1 MKIKK
6 KISKT
11 LLFQQQYLDSW
22 DNYNRSIISTSYP
35 FWNYIILTASNDYQ
49 AKAYEREID
58 QRKEFLPKRTKFIV
72 ISDEN
77 NERAGSGGSTLTVIK
92 YMKNLEK
99 KLTDLRILVIHSG
112 GYSKRIPQY
121 SILGKLFTPIPRVLP
136 DGRSSTLFDEIIISM
151 SSITTKIKEGMVI
164 ISSNLLLLFNPLK
177 IEYFT
182 DDVTCVTF
190 NEKAEI
196 GQNHGVF
203 YSGTDNYVKK
213 CYHKR
218 SIKELKEEG
227 VIDEKG
233 NVEVD
238 TGMLV
243 FSVKFID
250 SLFSL
255 IDTEEKY
262 KKIVNTKIRLNLY
275 VDFLFPLALDST
287 LDKFY
292 EEVTEAEKCD
302 ELMNIRKKIW
312 EILREGKYK
321 LKHKKVTHAKFFN
334 FGTTREIFDLIT
346 QDIDEFRDLGWDN
359 IINSSSNGKNSYD
372 SVISP
377 GSQVE
382 NNVYIETSY
391 IHPEAKIGN
400 NVVLSSIEIK
410 EESIPNDIVLKGL
423 KQKNGKFICLIYGL
437 DDNPKEDKLF
447 NEKISTLNFGL
458 NDILWNVELFPE
470 CDTMEESIKAA
481 LNIYKISK
489 GDKDANL
496 ELWKKSNKKSL
507 KTSTD
512 DADIFEMI
520 KWNQKI
526 KELVKMGKIESLI
539 YYKKDI
545 DNVKNIFK
553 GENKLN
559 NEQEKW
565 LEQTLKK
572 SDFSKRI
579 RLYHYLGTALNNE
592 DLLMKW
598 HKEVKDCI
606 LDQIGDLIKY
616 KDNCKI
622 IKDKH
627 SVELP
632 LRVNWGGGWSDT
644 PPYCLENG
652 GKVLNAAILLNKLK
666 PVIVILEKIPEKKI
680 IIISEDLNAKT
691 EFTTIEKLQE
701 TGNPYDPFAI
711 PKACLI
717 ACGILPQKGGNLSE
731 ILTRLGSG
739 FIINSRVRNVPKG
752 SGLGTSSI
760 LAAAMAKAVLEF
772 VGYNPSEQD
781 IFGIVLLM
789 EQLMSTGGG
798 WQDQAGG
805 LCPGIKLVTS
815 KPSFNQKLEVKHLN
829 ISKKTKEELDKRFC
843 IIYSGET
850 RLASN
855 ILTIVEGRYLGYVEE
870 SIKAHLRIQDL
881 ALDMC
886 SALEK
891 GNINYFANLLN
902 VHWEYSKMI
911 CTGATNKLIEKIF
924 YFVEDLICGRMIC
937 GAGGGGFLQVVLRE
951 NVTKEMLH
959 SRLVETFPETEIDV
973 WDCSIIYED

>member
-1 MKIKK
+1 MKIN

-22 DNYNRSIISTSYP
+22 DNYKRSIVSNSYP

-49 AKAYEREID
+49 AKAYRREIE

-92 YMKNLEK
+92 YMKNIEK
-99 KLTDLRILVIHSG
+99 KLNDLRILVIHSG

-177 IEYFT
+177 IDYFT
-182 DDVTCVTF
+182 EDVTCVSF
-190 NEKAEI
+190 SEKAEI
-196 GQNHGVF
+196 GQSHGVF
-203 YSGTDNYVKK
+203 HSGNDNYVKK

-218 SIKELKEEG
+218 NIKELKEAG
-227 VIDEKG
+227 IIDEKG

-243 FSVKFID
+243 FSVKFIE

-262 KKIVNTKIRLNLY
+262 KKIVNTNIRLNLY

-292 EEVTEAEKCD
+292 EEVTEAEKCED
-302 ELMNIRKKIW
+302 LLNVRKKIW
-312 EILREGKYK
+312 ETLRGSGFK

-334 FGTTREIFDLIT
+334 FGTTREIFDLMT
-346 QDIDEFRDLGWDN
+346 KDIDEFRDLGWDN
-359 IINSSSNGKNSYD
+359 IINSSSCGKNAYD

-377 GSQVE
+377 GSVLDD
-382 NNVYIETSY
+382 NVYIETSY
-391 IHPEAKIGN
+391 VHSEAKIGK

-410 EESIPNDIVLKGL
+410 DETIPDNIVLNGL
-423 KQKNGKFICLIYGL
+423 KQKNGKYICQIYGL
-437 DDNPKEDKLF
+437 DDNPKEDLLF
-447 NEKISTLNFGL
+447 NKKISTLNFGL
-458 NDILWNVELFPE
+458 NDILWNIELYPE
-470 CDTMEESIKAA
+470 CDTMEESIKSA
-481 LNIYKISK
+481 LNIYNI
-489 GDKDANL
+489 AHNL
-496 ELWKKSNKKSL
+496 KEGNLDLWKQSNKKSL

-520 KWNQKI
+520 KWNKKI
-526 KELVKMGKIESLI
+526 KDLVKLGKIESLI
-539 YYKKDI
+539 YYKQDI

-553 GENKLN
+553 DQNTLN
-559 NEQEKW
+559 NEQELW
-565 LEQTLKK
+565 LENVLKK

-579 RLYHYLGTALNNE
+579 RLYHYIGTALNDE

-606 LDQIGDLIKY
+606 LNQIGDLINY
-616 KDNCKI
+616 KENCKI
-622 IKDKH
+622 VKDKH
-627 SVELP
+627 VVELP

-666 PVIVILEKIPEKKI
+666 PVIIIIEKIPEKKI
-680 IIISEDLNAKT
+680 VLISEDLNAKA
-691 EFTTIEKLQE
+691 EFNTIKKLQE

-717 ACGILPQKGGNLSE
+717 ACGVLPQKGGNLEE

-739 FIINSRVRNVPKG
+739 FSINSKVRNVPKG

-760 LAAAMAKAVLEF
+760 LAGAMAKATLEF
-772 VGYNPSEQD
+772 VGYNPTEQELH
-781 IFGIVLLM
+781 GIVLVM

-805 LCPGIKLVTS
+805 LCNGVKLITS
-815 KPSFNQKLEVKHLN
+815 KPSFNQILNVKHLN
-829 ISKKTKEELDKRFC
+829 LSKKTKEELDKRFC

-870 SIKAHLRIQDL
+870 SIKAHMRIQDL
-881 ALDMC
+881 AEDMC

-959 SRLVETFPETEIDV
+959 LRLKETFPETEIDV
-973 WDCSIIYED
+973 WDCTIIY

>member
-1 MKIKK
+1 M
-6 KISKT
+6 
-11 LLFQQQYLDSW
+11 
-22 DNYNRSIISTSYP
+22 
-35 FWNYIILTASNDYQ
+35 
-49 AKAYEREID
+49 
-58 QRKEFLPKRTKFIV
+58 
-72 ISDEN
+72 
-77 NERAGSGGSTLTVIK
+77 
-92 YMKNLEK
+92 
-99 KLTDLRILVIHSG
+99 
-112 GYSKRIPQY
+112 
-121 SILGKLFTPIPRVLP
+121 
-136 DGRSSTLFDEIIISM
+136 
-151 SSITTKIKEGMVI
+151 
-164 ISSNLLLLFNPLK
+164 
-177 IEYFT
+177 
-182 DDVTCVTF
+182 
-190 NEKAEI
+190 
-196 GQNHGVF
+196 
-203 YSGTDNYVKK
+203 
-213 CYHKR
+213 
-218 SIKELKEEG
+218 
-227 VIDEKG
+227 
-233 NVEVD
+233 
-238 TGMLV
+238 
-243 FSVKFID
+243 
-250 SLFSL
+250 
-255 IDTEEKY
+255 IDT
-262 KKIVNTKIRLNLY
+262 
-275 VDFLFPLALDST
+275 
-287 LDKFY
+287 
-292 EEVTEAEKCD
+292 
-302 ELMNIRKKIW
+302 RKKIW
-312 EILREGKYK
+312 ETLRNGGYK

-346 QDIDEFRDLGWDN
+346 KDIDEFRDLGWDN
-359 IINSSSNGKNSYD
+359 IINSSSCGKNSYD

-377 GSQVE
+377 GSKVE

-391 IHPEAKIGN
+391 VHSEAKVGN

-410 EESIPNDIVLKGL
+410 EETIPNDVVLKGL
-423 KQKNGKFICLIYGL
+423 KQKNGKFICQIYGL

-447 NEKISTLNFGL
+447 DIKINSLNLGL
-458 NDILWNVELFPE
+458 NEILWNVELYPE

-481 LNIYKISK
+481 LNLYKISK
-489 GDKDANL
+489 GEKDANL
-496 ELWKKSNKKSL
+496 EEWKKSKKKSL
-507 KTSTD
+507 KISTD

-526 KELVKMGKIESLI
+526 KDLVKLGKIESLI
-539 YYKKDI
+539 YYKNDI
-545 DNVKNIFK
+545 ENAKNIFK
-553 GENKLN
+553 SQNKLN
-559 NEQEKW
+559 EDQEKW
-565 LEQTLKK
+565 LEETLKK

-598 HKEVKDCI
+598 HNEVRDCV

-616 KDNCKI
+616 KENCKI

-627 SVELP
+627 IVELP

-652 GKVLNAAILLNKLK
+652 GKVLNAAIILNKLK

-680 IIISEDLNAKT
+680 VIISEDLNAKT
-691 EFTTIEKLQE
+691 EFTSIEKLQQ

-781 IFGIVLLM
+781 LHGIVLVM

-805 LCPGIKLVTS
+805 LCPGVKLVTS

-829 ISKKTKEELDKRFC
+829 LSDKTREELNKRFC

-855 ILTIVEGRYLGYVEE
+855 ILTIVEGRYLGFVEE

-924 YFVEDLICGRMIC
+924 YFVEDLICGKMIC

-959 SRLVETFPETEIDV
+959 LRLKETFPETEIDV
-973 WDCSIIYED
+973 WDCEIIY

>member
-1 MKIKK
+1 MEIN

-22 DNYNRSIISTSYP
+22 DNYKLSIISNTYP

-49 AKAYEREID
+49 AKAYTREIE

-99 KLTDLRILVIHSG
+99 KLNDLRMLVIHSG

-182 DDVTCVTF
+182 EDATCVSF

-196 GQNHGVF
+196 GQKHGVF
-203 YSGTDNYVKK
+203 HSGADNYVKK

-227 VIDEKG
+227 VIDQKG

-238 TGMLV
+238 TGMIV
-243 FSVKFID
+243 FSVKFVE

-275 VDFLFPLALDST
+275 VDFLFPLATDST

-292 EEVTEAEKCD
+292 EEVTEAEKCED
-302 ELMNIRKKIW
+302 LLNTRKKIW
-312 EILREGKYK
+312 DVLRGEGYK

-334 FGTTREIFDLIT
+334 FGTTREIFDLMT
-346 QDIDEFRDLGWDN
+346 KDIDDFRDLGWDN
-359 IINSSSNGKNSYD
+359 IINSSSCGKNSYD
-372 SVISP
+372 SVITP
-377 GSQVE
+377 GSEVDDK
-382 NNVYIETSY
+382 VYIETSY
-391 IHPEAKIGN
+391 IHAEAKIGK

-410 EESIPNDIVLKGL
+410 DEIIPDNVVLKSL
-423 KQKNGKFICLIYGL
+423 KQKNGKYICHIYGL
-437 DDNPKEDKLF
+437 DDNPKEDLLF
-447 NEKISTLNFGL
+447 NKKINSLNFGL
-458 NDILWNVELFPE
+458 NDILWNIEIYPE

-481 LNIYKISK
+481 LNLYKIIHNE
-489 GDKDANL
+489 KDGNF
-496 ELWKKSNKKSL
+496 ELWKNSNKKSL

-526 KELVKMGKIESLI
+526 KDLVKLGKIESLI
-539 YYKKDI
+539 YYKQDI
-545 DNVKNIFK
+545 EDVKNIFK
-553 GENKLN
+553 GETKLN
-559 NEQEKW
+559 KEQEIW
-565 LEQTLKK
+565 LENTLKK

-579 RLYHYLGTALNNE
+579 RLYHYIGTALNDE

-606 LDQIGDLIKY
+606 LSHIGDLIKY

-622 IKDKH
+622 VKDKH
-627 SVELP
+627 IVELP

-666 PVIVILEKIPEKKI
+666 PVIIILEKIPEKKI
-680 IIISEDLNAKT
+680 ILISEDLNAKA
-691 EFTTIEKLQE
+691 EFDSIEKLQQ

-717 ACGILPQKGGNLSE
+717 ACGILPQTGGNLTE
-731 ILTRLGSG
+731 ILARLGSG
-739 FIINSRVRNVPKG
+739 FIINSKVRNVPKG

-760 LAAAMAKAVLEF
+760 LAGAMAKATLEF
-772 VGYNPSEQD
+772 VGYNPSEYELH
-781 IFGIVLLM
+781 GIVLVM

-805 LCPGIKLVTS
+805 LCNGIKLVTS
-815 KPSFNQKLEVKHLN
+815 KPSFNQILNVKHLN
-829 ISKKTKEELDKRFC
+829 LSKKTKEELDKRFC

-870 SIKAHLRIQDL
+870 SIKAHMRIQDL
-881 ALDMC
+881 AEDMC

-959 SRLVETFPETEIDV
+959 KRLKETFPETEIDV
-973 WDCSIIYED
+973 WDCTILY

>member
-1 MKIKK
+1 MEFK

-22 DNYNRSIISTSYP
+22 DNYKRSIISSSYP

-99 KLTDLRILVIHSG
+99 KLNDLRILVIHSG

-196 GQNHGVF
+196 GQKHGVF
-203 YSGTDNYVKK
+203 YSGSDNYVKK

-238 TGMLV
+238 TGMIV
-243 FSVKFID
+243 FSVKFVE

-275 VDFLFPLALDST
+275 VDFLFPLATEST

-302 ELMNIRKKIW
+302 DLINTRKKIW
-312 EILREGKYK
+312 EILRDGGYK
-321 LKHKKVTHAKFFN
+321 LKNKKVTHAKFFN

-346 QDIDEFRDLGWDN
+346 KDIDEFRDLGWDN
-359 IINSSSNGKNSYD
+359 IINSSSCGKNSYD

-377 GSQVE
+377 GSKVE
-382 NNVYIETSY
+382 NNVYIEKSY
-391 IHPEAKIGN
+391 VHSEAKIGN

-410 EESIPNDIVLKGL
+410 EETIPNDVVLKGL
-423 KQKNGKFICLIYGL
+423 KQKNGKYICQIYGL

-447 NEKISTLNFGL
+447 NKKINSLNLGL
-458 NDILWNVELFPE
+458 DDILWNIELYPE
-470 CDTMEESIKAA
+470 CDTMKESVNAA
-481 LNIYKISK
+481 LNIYKIFQ
-489 GDKDANL
+489 GEKDANL
-496 ELWKKSNKKSL
+496 EEWKKSKKKSL

-520 KWNQKI
+520 KWNQAI
-526 KELVKMGKIESLI
+526 KDLVKLGKIESLI
-539 YYKKDI
+539 YYKTDI
-545 DNVKNIFK
+545 ENVKDIFK

-559 NEQEKW
+559 EIQEKW
-565 LEQTLKK
+565 LEETLKK

-598 HKEVKDCI
+598 HSEIRDCI
-606 LDQIGDLIKY
+606 LDKIGDLIKY
-616 KDNCKI
+616 KENCKI

-627 SVELP
+627 IVELP

-652 GKVLNAAILLNKLK
+652 GKVLNAAIILNKLK

-680 IIISEDLNAKT
+680 VIISEDLNAKA
-691 EFTTIEKLQE
+691 EFTEIEKLQQ

-711 PKACLI
+711 PKACFI
-717 ACGILPQKGGNLSE
+717 ACGILPRKGGNLSE

-760 LAAAMAKAVLEF
+760 LAAAVAKATLEF
-772 VGYNPSEQD
+772 VGCKPSEQD
-781 IFGIVLLM
+781 LHGIVLVM

-829 ISKKTKEELDKRFC
+829 LSQKTKEELNKRFC

-855 ILTIVEGRYLGYVEE
+855 ILTIVEGRYLGFVEE

-924 YFVEDLICGRMIC
+924 YFVEDLICGKMIC

-959 SRLVETFPETEIDV
+959 IRLKETFPETEIDV
-973 WDCSIIYED
+973 WDCEIIY

>member
-1 MKIKK
+1 MEFN

-22 DNYNRSIISTSYP
+22 DNYKRSIISISYP

-49 AKAYEREID
+49 AKAYSREIE
-58 QRKEFLPKRTKFIV
+58 QRKEFLPNRTKFIV

-99 KLTDLRILVIHSG
+99 KLNDLRILVIHSG
-112 GYSKRIPQY
+112 GYSKRVPQY

-182 DDVTCVTF
+182 EDVTCVTF

-203 YSGTDNYVKK
+203 HSGSDNYVKK

-218 SIKELKEEG
+218 SVEELKEEG
-227 VIDEKG
+227 IIDEKG

-238 TGMLV
+238 TGMIV
-243 FSVKFID
+243 FSVKFIE
-250 SLFSL
+250 SLYKL

-275 VDFLFPLALDST
+275 VDFLFPLATEST
-287 LDKFY
+287 LDKFF
-292 EEVTEAEKCD
+292 EEVTEAEKCED
-302 ELMNIRKKIW
+302 LLNTRKKIW
-312 EILREGKYK
+312 DILRGSGYK

-334 FGTTREIFDLIT
+334 FGTTREIFDLMT
-346 QDIDEFRDLGWDN
+346 KNIDEFRDLGWDN
-359 IINSSSNGKNSYD
+359 IINSSSCGKNAYD

-377 GSQVE
+377 GSKVE
-382 NNVYIETSY
+382 NDVYIETSY
-391 IHPEAKIGN
+391 VHSEAKIGN
-400 NVVLSSIEIK
+400 NVILSTIEIK
-410 EESIPNDIVLKGL
+410 EETIPDNIVLKAL
-423 KQKNGKFICLIYGL
+423 KQKNGKYICHIYGI
-437 DDNPKEDKLF
+437 DDNPKENKLF
-447 NEKISTLNFGL
+447 NKDIKTLNFGL
-458 NDILWNVELFPE
+458 DDILWNIELYPE
-470 CDTMEESIKAA
+470 CDTMNESIKSA
-481 LNIYKISK
+481 LNIYKISQ
-489 GDKDANL
+489 GEKDADL
-496 ELWKKSNKKSL
+496 YEWKKRNKKSL

-526 KELVKMGKIESLI
+526 KDLVKLGKIESLI
-539 YYKKDI
+539 YYKDDI
-545 DNVKNIFK
+545 ENVKNIFN
-553 GENKLN
+553 GESTLN
-559 NEQEKW
+559 DEQEKW
-565 LEQTLKK
+565 FEETLKK

-598 HKEVKDCI
+598 HNEVRDCI
-606 LDQIGDLIKY
+606 LEQIGDLIKY

-622 IKDKH
+622 VKDKH
-627 SVELP
+627 IVELP

-666 PVIVILEKIPEKKI
+666 PVIVIMEKIQEKKI
-680 IIISEDLNAKT
+680 VIISEDLNAKA
-691 EFTTIEKLQE
+691 EFTNIEKLQQ

-717 ACGILPQKGGNLSE
+717 ACGILPKKGGNLSE

-760 LAAAMAKAVLEF
+760 LAGAMAKATLEF

-781 IFGIVLLM
+781 LHGIVLVM

-815 KPSFNQKLEVKHLN
+815 KPSFNQKLNVKHLN
-829 ISKKTKEELDKRFC
+829 LSKKTKEELEKRFC

-891 GNINYFANLLN
+891 GNVNYFANLLN

-924 YFVEDLICGRMIC
+924 YFIEDLICGRMIC

-959 SRLVETFPETEIDV
+959 IRLKETFPETEIDV
-973 WDCSIIYED
+973 WDCSIIY

>member
-1 MKIKK
+1 MNFR

-22 DNYNRSIISTSYP
+22 DNYKRSIVSSSYP

-49 AKAYEREID
+49 AKAY
-58 QRKEFLPKRTKFIV
+58 RKEIEERKNFLPSRSKFIV

-77 NERAGSGGSTLTVIK
+77 NERAGSGGSTLTIIK

-99 KLTDLRILVIHSG
+99 KLNDLRILVIHSG
-112 GYSKRIPQY
+112 GYSKRVPLY
-121 SILGKLFTPIPRVLP
+121 STLGKLFTPIPRVLP

-177 IEYFT
+177 IEYFI
-182 DDVTCVTF
+182 DDVNCVSF

-196 GQNHGVF
+196 GQYHGVF
-203 YSGTDNYVKK
+203 YSGNDSYVKK

-218 SIKELKEEG
+218 NIKELEKEG
-227 VIDEKG
+227 IIDEKG

-243 FSVKFID
+243 FSVKFIE
-250 SLFSL
+250 SLYSL
-255 IDTEEKY
+255 IDTKEKY
-262 KKIVNTKIRLNLY
+262 KKIVNTNIRLNLY
-275 VDFLFPLALDST
+275 VDFLFPLAEEST
-287 LDKFY
+287 LDKFF
-292 EEVTEAEKCD
+292 EEDSEAEKN
-302 ELMNIRKKIW
+302 ENLLNTRKQIW
-312 EILREGKYK
+312 ETLRNKGYK

-334 FGTTREIFDLIT
+334 FGTTREIFDLMT
-346 QDIDEFRDLGWDN
+346 KDIEDFRDLGWDN
-359 IINSSSNGKNSYD
+359 IINSSSCGKNAYNSI
-372 SVISP
+372 VTP
-377 GSQVE
+377 GAEVDDK
-382 NNVYIETSY
+382 VYIETSY
-391 IHPEAKIGN
+391 IHSEAKIGK
-400 NVVLSSIEIK
+400 NVILSSTEIK
-410 EESIPNDIVLKGL
+410 NQIIPDDLALKIL
-423 KQKNGKFICLIYGL
+423 IQKNGKYICHIYGL
-437 DDNPKEDKLF
+437 DDNPKENKLF
-447 NEKISTLNFGL
+447 NKFINTLPFGL
-458 NDILWNVELFPE
+458 NDDLWEAKLYPE
-470 CDTMEESIKAA
+470 CDTMEEAINSA
-481 LNIYKISK
+481 LNIYKIIFQE
-489 GDKDANL
+489 KDANL
-496 ELWKKSNKKSL
+496 DEWKKYNKKSL
-507 KTSTD
+507 KASTD

-520 KWNQKI
+520 KWNKKI
-526 KELVKMGKIESLI
+526 KDLVKLGKIESMI
-539 YYKKDI
+539 YYKQDI
-545 DNVKNIFK
+545 ENVKSLFIN
-553 GENKLN
+553 ENKLN
-559 NEQEKW
+559 KEQEIW
-565 LEQTLKK
+565 LENKLNK
-572 SDFSKRI
+572 SDFSKKI
-579 RLYHYLGTALNNE
+579 RLYHYIGTALNDE

-598 HKEVKDCI
+598 HNEVKDCI
-606 LDQIGDLIKY
+606 LKNTESLIKY
-616 KDNCKI
+616 KENYKI

-627 SVELP
+627 IVELP

-652 GKVLNAAILLNKLK
+652 GKVLNAAILLNKQK
-666 PVIVILEKIPEKKI
+666 PVIVILEKINEKKI
-680 IIISEDLNAKT
+680 VLISEDLNAKA
-691 EFTTIEKLQE
+691 EFSTIEKLQQ
-701 TGNPYDPFAI
+701 TGNPYDPFSI

-739 FIINSRVRNVPKG
+739 FIINSKVRNVPKG

-760 LAAAMAKAVLEF
+760 LAAAMAKACLEF
-772 VGYNPSEQD
+772 IGYEPKIEELH
-781 IFGIVLLM
+781 GIVLVM

-805 LCPGIKLVTS
+805 LSPGVKLVSS
-815 KPSFNQKLEVKHLN
+815 KSSYNQILNVKYLN
-829 ISKKTKEELDKRFC
+829 LTDKTKEELDKRFC

-870 SIKAHLRIQDL
+870 SLKAHKRIQDL
-881 ALDMC
+881 AEDMC

-959 SRLVETFPETEIDV
+959 NRLVETFPNTEIDV
-973 WDCSIIYED
+973 WDCSIVY

>member
-1 MKIKK
+1 MEFN

-22 DNYNRSIISTSYP
+22 DNYKRSIISISYP

-49 AKAYEREID
+49 AKAYSREIE
-58 QRKEFLPKRTKFIV
+58 QRKEFLPNRTKFIV

-99 KLTDLRILVIHSG
+99 KLNDLRILVIHSG
-112 GYSKRIPQY
+112 GYSKRVPQY

-182 DDVTCVTF
+182 EDVTCVTF

-203 YSGTDNYVKK
+203 HSGSDNYVKK

-218 SIKELKEEG
+218 SIEELKEEG
-227 VIDEKG
+227 IIDEKG

-238 TGMLV
+238 TGMIV
-243 FSVKFID
+243 FSVKFIE
-250 SLFSL
+250 SLYKL

-275 VDFLFPLALDST
+275 VDFLFPLATEST
-287 LDKFY
+287 LDKFF
-292 EEVTEAEKCD
+292 EEVTEAEKCED
-302 ELMNIRKKIW
+302 LLNTRKKIW
-312 EILREGKYK
+312 DILRGSGYK

-334 FGTTREIFDLIT
+334 FGTTREIFDLMT
-346 QDIDEFRDLGWDN
+346 KNIDEFRDLGWDN
-359 IINSSSNGKNSYD
+359 IINSSSCGKNAYD

-377 GSQVE
+377 GSKVE
-382 NNVYIETSY
+382 NDVYIETSY
-391 IHPEAKIGN
+391 VHSEAKIGN
-400 NVVLSSIEIK
+400 NVILSTIEIK
-410 EESIPNDIVLKGL
+410 EETIPDNIVLKAL
-423 KQKNGKFICLIYGL
+423 KQKNGKYICHIYGI
-437 DDNPKEDKLF
+437 DDNPKENKLF
-447 NEKISTLNFGL
+447 NKDIKTLNFGL
-458 NDILWNVELFPE
+458 DDILWNIELYPE
-470 CDTMEESIKAA
+470 CDTMNESIKSA
-481 LNIYKISK
+481 LNIYKISQ
-489 GDKDANL
+489 GEKDADL
-496 ELWKKSNKKSL
+496 DEWKKGNKKSL

-526 KELVKMGKIESLI
+526 KDLVKLGKIESLI
-539 YYKKDI
+539 YYKDDI
-545 DNVKNIFK
+545 ENVKNIFN
-553 GENKLN
+553 GESTLN
-559 NEQEKW
+559 DEQEKW
-565 LEQTLKK
+565 FEETLKK

-598 HKEVKDCI
+598 HNEVRDCI
-606 LDQIGDLIKY
+606 LEQIGDLIKY
-616 KDNCKI
+616 KANCKI
-622 IKDKH
+622 VKDKH
-627 SVELP
+627 IVELP

-666 PVIVILEKIPEKKI
+666 PVIVIMEKIQEKKI
-680 IIISEDLNAKT
+680 VIISEDLNAKA
-691 EFTTIEKLQE
+691 EFTNIEKLQQ

-717 ACGILPQKGGNLSE
+717 ACGILPKKGGNLSE

-760 LAAAMAKAVLEF
+760 LAGAMAKATLEF

-781 IFGIVLLM
+781 LHGIVLVM

-815 KPSFNQKLEVKHLN
+815 KPSFNQKLNVKHLN
-829 ISKKTKEELDKRFC
+829 LSKKTKEELEKRFC

-891 GNINYFANLLN
+891 GNVNYFANLLN

-924 YFVEDLICGRMIC
+924 YFIEDLICGRMIC

-959 SRLVETFPETEIDV
+959 IRLKETFPETEIDV
-973 WDCSIIYED
+973 WDCSIIY

>member
-1 MKIKK
+1 MEFN

-22 DNYNRSIISTSYP
+22 DNYKRSIISISYP

-49 AKAYEREID
+49 AKAYSREIE
-58 QRKEFLPKRTKFIV
+58 QRKEFLPNRTKFIV

-99 KLTDLRILVIHSG
+99 KLNDLRILVIHSG
-112 GYSKRIPQY
+112 GYSKRVPQY

-182 DDVTCVTF
+182 EDVTCVTF

-203 YSGTDNYVKK
+203 HSGSDNYVKK

-218 SIKELKEEG
+218 SVEELKEEG
-227 VIDEKG
+227 IIDEKG

-238 TGMLV
+238 TGMIV
-243 FSVKFID
+243 FSVKFIE
-250 SLFSL
+250 SLYKL

-275 VDFLFPLALDST
+275 VDFLFPLATEST
-287 LDKFY
+287 LDKFF
-292 EEVTEAEKCD
+292 EEVTEAEKCED
-302 ELMNIRKKIW
+302 LLNTRKKIW
-312 EILREGKYK
+312 DILRGSGYK

-334 FGTTREIFDLIT
+334 FGTTREIFDLMT
-346 QDIDEFRDLGWDN
+346 KNIDEFRDLGWDN
-359 IINSSSNGKNSYD
+359 IINSSSCGKNAYD

-377 GSQVE
+377 GSKVE
-382 NNVYIETSY
+382 NDVYIETSY
-391 IHPEAKIGN
+391 VHSEAKIGN
-400 NVVLSSIEIK
+400 NVILSTIEIK
-410 EESIPNDIVLKGL
+410 EETIPDNIVLKAL
-423 KQKNGKFICLIYGL
+423 KQKNGKYICHIYGI
-437 DDNPKEDKLF
+437 DDNPKENKLF
-447 NEKISTLNFGL
+447 NKDIKTLNFGL
-458 NDILWNVELFPE
+458 DDILWNIELYPE
-470 CDTMEESIKAA
+470 CDTMNESIKSA
-481 LNIYKISK
+481 LNIYKISQ
-489 GDKDANL
+489 GEKDADL
-496 ELWKKSNKKSL
+496 DEWKKGNKKSL

-526 KELVKMGKIESLI
+526 KDLVKLGKIESLI
-539 YYKKDI
+539 YYKDDI
-545 DNVKNIFK
+545 ENVKNIFN
-553 GENKLN
+553 GESTLN
-559 NEQEKW
+559 DEQEKW
-565 LEQTLKK
+565 FEETLKK

-598 HKEVKDCI
+598 HNEVRDCI
-606 LDQIGDLIKY
+606 LEQIGDLIKY
-616 KDNCKI
+616 KANCKI
-622 IKDKH
+622 VKDKH
-627 SVELP
+627 IVELP

-666 PVIVILEKIPEKKI
+666 PVIVIMEKIQEKKI
-680 IIISEDLNAKT
+680 VIISEDLNAKA
-691 EFTTIEKLQE
+691 EFTNIEKLQQ

-717 ACGILPQKGGNLSE
+717 ACGILPKKGGNLSE

-760 LAAAMAKAVLEF
+760 LAGAMAKATLEF

-781 IFGIVLLM
+781 LHGIVLVM

-815 KPSFNQKLEVKHLN
+815 KPSFNQKLNVKHLN
-829 ISKKTKEELDKRFC
+829 LSKKTKEELEKRFC

-891 GNINYFANLLN
+891 GNVNYFANLLN

-924 YFVEDLICGRMIC
+924 YFIEDLICGRMIC

-959 SRLVETFPETEIDV
+959 IRLKETFPETEIDV
-973 WDCSIIYED
+973 WDCSIIY

>member
-1 MKIKK
+1 MDLK

-99 KLTDLRILVIHSG
+99 KFNDLRILVIHSG

-203 YSGTDNYVKK
+203 FSGVDNYVKK

-243 FSVKFID
+243 FSVKFIE

-302 ELMNIRKKIW
+302 DLMNTRKKIW

-334 FGTTREIFDLIT
+334 FGTTREIFDLMT
-346 QDIDEFRDLGWDN
+346 KDIDDFRDLGWDN
-359 IINSSSNGKNSYD
+359 IINSSSNGINSYD

-382 NNVYIETSY
+382 DKVYIETSY
-391 IHPEAKIGN
+391 IHSEAKIGN

-410 EESIPNDIVLKGL
+410 EESIPDNVVLKGL
-423 KQKNGKFICLIYGL
+423 KQKNGKYICQIYGL

-447 NEKISTLNFGL
+447 NKKIDTLNFGL

-481 LNIYKISK
+481 LSIYKISK
-489 GDKDANL
+489 GEKDANL

-526 KELVKMGKIESLI
+526 KDLVKMGKIESLI

-553 GENKLN
+553 SENKLN

-579 RLYHYLGTALNNE
+579 RLYHYLGTSLNNE

-616 KDNCKI
+616 KDTCKI

-627 SVELP
+627 TVELP

-691 EFTTIEKLQE
+691 EFTEIEKLQE

-717 ACGILPQKGGNLSE
+717 ACGILPQKGGNLFE

-760 LAAAMAKAVLEF
+760 LASAMAKATLEF

-781 IFGIVLLM
+781 IFGIVLVM

-829 ISKKTKEELDKRFC
+829 IDKKTKEELNKRFC

-924 YFVEDLICGRMIC
+924 YFVEDLICGKMIC

-959 SRLVETFPETEIDV
+959 ERLIETFPETEIDV
-973 WDCSIIYED
+973 WDCSIIY

>member
-1 MKIKK
+1 MEFR

-22 DNYNRSIISTSYP
+22 DNYKRSIISTSYP

-99 KLTDLRILVIHSG
+99 KLNDLRILVIHSG

-190 NEKAEI
+190 SEKAEI

-203 YSGTDNYVKK
+203 YSGCDNFVKK

-218 SIKELKEEG
+218 SVKELKEEG
-227 VIDEKG
+227 VIDERG

-238 TGMLV
+238 TGMIV
-243 FSVKFID
+243 FSVKFIE

-262 KKIVNTKIRLNLY
+262 KKIVNTRIRLNLY

-302 ELMNIRKKIW
+302 DLINTRKKIW
-312 EILREGKYK
+312 EILRGGGYK

-334 FGTTREIFDLIT
+334 FGTTREIFDLIAKN
-346 QDIDEFRDLGWDN
+346 IDEFRDLGWDN
-359 IINSSSNGKNSYD
+359 IINSSSCGKNAYD
-372 SVISP
+372 SVVAP
-377 GSQVE
+377 GSKVE
-382 NNVYIETSY
+382 NDVYIETSY
-391 IHPEAKIGN
+391 VHSEAKIGN

-410 EESIPNDIVLKGL
+410 EESIPDNVVLNGL
-423 KQKNGKFICLIYGL
+423 KQKNGKFICQIYGL

-447 NEKISTLNFGL
+447 NKKISTLDFGL
-458 NDILWNVELFPE
+458 NDILWNIELYPE
-470 CDTMEESIKAA
+470 CDSMEESIKSA
-481 LNIYKISK
+481 LNIYNIVHDLKE
-489 GDKDANL
+489 GNL
-496 ELWKKSNKKSL
+496 DLWKQGNKKSL

-520 KWNQKI
+520 KWNKKI
-526 KELVKMGKIESLI
+526 KDLVKLGKIESMI
-539 YYKKDI
+539 YYKQDI
-545 DNVKNIFK
+545 ENVKNLFIN
-553 GENKLN
+553 ENKLN
-559 NEQEKW
+559 KEQEIW
-565 LEQTLKK
+565 LENKLNK
-572 SDFSKRI
+572 SDFSKKI
-579 RLYHYLGTALNNE
+579 RLYHYIGTALNDE

-598 HKEVKDCI
+598 HNEVKDCI
-606 LDQIGDLIKY
+606 LKNTESLIKY
-616 KDNCKI
+616 KENYKI

-627 SVELP
+627 IVELP

-652 GKVLNAAILLNKLK
+652 GKVLNAAILLNKQK
-666 PVIVILEKIPEKKI
+666 PVIVILEKINEKKI
-680 IIISEDLNAKT
+680 VLISEDLNAKA
-691 EFTTIEKLQE
+691 EFSTIEKLQQ
-701 TGNPYDPFAI
+701 TGNPYDPFSI

-739 FIINSRVRNVPKG
+739 FIINSKVRNVPKG

-760 LAAAMAKAVLEF
+760 LAAAMAKACLEF
-772 VGYNPSEQD
+772 IGYEPKIEELH
-781 IFGIVLLM
+781 GIVLVM

-805 LCPGIKLVTS
+805 LSPGVKLVSS
-815 KPSFNQKLEVKHLN
+815 KSSYNQILNVKYLN
-829 ISKKTKEELDKRFC
+829 LTDKTKEELDKRFC

-855 ILTIVEGRYLGYVEE
+855 SLSIVEGRYLGYVEE
-870 SIKAHLRIQDL
+870 SIKAHMRIQDL
-881 ALDMC
+881 AEDMC

-959 SRLVETFPETEIDV
+959 LRLKDTFPETEIDV
-973 WDCSIIYED
+973 WDCTIIY

>member
-1 MKIKK
+1 MEFK

-22 DNYNRSIISTSYP
+22 DNYKRSIVSTSYP

-99 KLTDLRILVIHSG
+99 KLNDLRILVIHSG

-190 NEKAEI
+190 SEKAEI

-203 YSGTDNYVKK
+203 YSGSDNYVKK

-218 SIKELKEEG
+218 SVKELKDEG

-243 FSVKFID
+243 FSVKFIE

-275 VDFLFPLALDST
+275 VDFLFPLAFDST

-302 ELMNIRKKIW
+302 DLINTRKKIW
-312 EILREGKYK
+312 EILRGGGYK

-334 FGTTREIFDLIT
+334 FGTTREIFDLIVKN
-346 QDIDEFRDLGWDN
+346 IDEFRDLGWDN
-359 IINSSSNGKNSYD
+359 IINSSSCGKNAYD
-372 SVISP
+372 SVVSP
-377 GSQVE
+377 GSKVE
-382 NNVYIETSY
+382 NDVYIETSY
-391 IHPEAKIGN
+391 VHSEAKIGN

-410 EESIPNDIVLKGL
+410 EEIIPDNVVLNGL
-423 KQKNGKFICLIYGL
+423 KQKNGKFICQIYGL

-447 NEKISTLNFGL
+447 NKKISTLNFGL
-458 NDILWNVELFPE
+458 DDILWNIELYPE

-481 LNIYKISK
+481 LNIYKISQ
-489 GDKDANL
+489 GEKDANL
-496 ELWKKSNKKSL
+496 EQWKKYNKKSL

-526 KELVKMGKIESLI
+526 KDLVKLGKIESLI
-539 YYKKDI
+539 YYKNDI
-545 DNVKNIFK
+545 ENVKNVFK
-553 GENKLN
+553 GENNLN
-559 NEQEKW
+559 EVQEKW
-565 LEQTLKK
+565 LEETLKK

-592 DLLMKW
+592 DFLMKW
-598 HKEVKDCI
+598 HNEVRDCI
-606 LDQIGDLIKY
+606 LEQIGDLIKY
-616 KDNCKI
+616 KEDCKI

-627 SVELP
+627 IVELP

-652 GKVLNAAILLNKLK
+652 GKVLNAAITLNKLK

-680 IIISEDLNAKT
+680 VIISEDLNAKA
-691 EFTTIEKLQE
+691 EFTTIEKLQQ

-717 ACGILPQKGGNLSE
+717 ACGILPQKGGSLCE

-739 FIINSRVRNVPKG
+739 FIINSRVRDVPKG

-760 LAAAMAKAVLEF
+760 LAGAMAKATLEF
-772 VGYNPSEQD
+772 VGCKPTEQD
-781 IFGIVLLM
+781 LHGIVLVM

-805 LCPGIKLVTS
+805 LCPGVKLVTS

-829 ISKKTKEELDKRFC
+829 LSQKTKEELNKRFC

-924 YFVEDLICGRMIC
+924 YFIEDLICGRMIC

-959 SRLVETFPETEIDV
+959 ERLKETFPETEIDV
-973 WDCSIIYED
+973 WDCEIIY

>member
-1 MKIKK
+1 MEFR

-22 DNYNRSIISTSYP
+22 DNYKRSIISTSYP

-99 KLTDLRILVIHSG
+99 KLNDLRILVIHSG

-190 NEKAEI
+190 SEKAEI

-203 YSGTDNYVKK
+203 YSGSDNFVKK

-218 SIKELKEEG
+218 SVKELKEEG

-243 FSVKFID
+243 FSVKFIE

-302 ELMNIRKKIW
+302 DLINTRKKIW
-312 EILREGKYK
+312 EILRGGGYK

-334 FGTTREIFDLIT
+334 FGTTREIFDLIAKN
-346 QDIDEFRDLGWDN
+346 IDEFRDLGWDN
-359 IINSSSNGKNSYD
+359 IINSSSCGKNAYD
-372 SVISP
+372 SVVAP
-377 GSQVE
+377 GSKVE
-382 NNVYIETSY
+382 NDVYIETSY
-391 IHPEAKIGN
+391 VHSEAKIGN

-410 EESIPNDIVLKGL
+410 EESIPDNVVLNGL
-423 KQKNGKFICLIYGL
+423 KQKNGKFICQIYGL

-447 NEKISTLNFGL
+447 NKKISTLDFGL
-458 NDILWNVELFPE
+458 NDILWNIELYPE

-481 LNIYKISK
+481 LNIYKISQ
-489 GDKDANL
+489 GEKDANL
-496 ELWKKSNKKSL
+496 EQWKKYNKKSL

-520 KWNQKI
+520 KWNKKI
-526 KELVKMGKIESLI
+526 KDLVKLGKIESLI
-539 YYKKDI
+539 YYKNDI
-545 DNVKNIFK
+545 ENVKNIFK
-553 GENKLN
+553 GQNNLN
-559 NEQEKW
+559 EEQEKW
-565 LEQTLKK
+565 LEETLKK

-598 HKEVKDCI
+598 HNEVRDCI

-616 KDNCKI
+616 KEDCKI
-622 IKDKH
+622 VKEKH
-627 SVELP
+627 IVELP

-652 GKVLNAAILLNKLK
+652 GKVLNAAITLNKLK

-680 IIISEDLNAKT
+680 VIISEDLNAKA
-691 EFTTIEKLQE
+691 EFTTIEKLQQ

-717 ACGILPQKGGNLSE
+717 ACGVLPQKGGNLCE

-760 LAAAMAKAVLEF
+760 LAGAMAKATLEF
-772 VGYNPSEQD
+772 VGCKPTEQD
-781 IFGIVLLM
+781 LHGIVLVM

-805 LCPGIKLVTS
+805 LCPGVKLVTS

-829 ISKKTKEELDKRFC
+829 LSPKTKEELNRRFC

-951 NVTKEMLH
+951 NITKEMLH
-959 SRLVETFPETEIDV
+959 ERLKETFPETEIDV
-973 WDCSIIYED
+973 WDCEIIY

>member
-1 MKIKK
+1 MEFR

-22 DNYNRSIISTSYP
+22 DNYKRSIISTSYP

-99 KLTDLRILVIHSG
+99 KLNDLRILVIHSG

-190 NEKAEI
+190 SEKAEI

-203 YSGTDNYVKK
+203 YSGCDNFVKK

-218 SIKELKEEG
+218 SVKELKEEG

-243 FSVKFID
+243 FSVKFIE

-262 KKIVNTKIRLNLY
+262 KKIVNTRIRLNLY

-302 ELMNIRKKIW
+302 DLINTRKKIW
-312 EILREGKYK
+312 EILRGGGYK

-334 FGTTREIFDLIT
+334 FGTTREIFDLIAKN
-346 QDIDEFRDLGWDN
+346 IDEFRDLGWDN
-359 IINSSSNGKNSYD
+359 IINSSSCGKNAYD
-372 SVISP
+372 SVVAP
-377 GSQVE
+377 GSKVE
-382 NNVYIETSY
+382 NDVYIETSY
-391 IHPEAKIGN
+391 VHSEAKIGN

-410 EESIPNDIVLKGL
+410 EESIPDNVVLNGL
-423 KQKNGKFICLIYGL
+423 KQKNGKFICQIYGL

-447 NEKISTLNFGL
+447 NKKISTLNLGL
-458 NDILWNVELFPE
+458 DDILWNIELYPE

-481 LNIYKISK
+481 LNIYKISQ
-489 GDKDANL
+489 GEKDANL
-496 ELWKKSNKKSL
+496 EQWKKYNKKSL

-526 KELVKMGKIESLI
+526 KDLVKPGKIESLI
-539 YYKKDI
+539 YYKNDI
-545 DNVKNIFK
+545 ENVKNVFK
-553 GENKLN
+553 GENNLN
-559 NEQEKW
+559 EVQEKW
-565 LEQTLKK
+565 LEETLKK

-598 HKEVKDCI
+598 HNEVRDCI
-606 LDQIGDLIKY
+606 LEQIGDLIKY
-616 KDNCKI
+616 KEDCKI

-627 SVELP
+627 IVELP

-652 GKVLNAAILLNKLK
+652 GKVLNAAITLNKLK

-680 IIISEDLNAKT
+680 VIISEDLNAKA
-691 EFTTIEKLQE
+691 EFTTIEKLQQ

-717 ACGILPQKGGNLSE
+717 ACGILPQKGGSLCE

-760 LAAAMAKAVLEF
+760 LAGAMAKATLEF
-772 VGYNPSEQD
+772 VGCKPTEQD
-781 IFGIVLLM
+781 LHGIVLVM

-805 LCPGIKLVTS
+805 LCPGVKLVTS

-829 ISKKTKEELDKRFC
+829 LSQKTKEELNKRFC

-959 SRLVETFPETEIDV
+959 ERLKETFPETEIDV
-973 WDCSIIYED
+973 WDCEIIY

>member
-1 MKIKK
+1 MEFN

-22 DNYNRSIISTSYP
+22 DNYKRSIISISYP

-49 AKAYEREID
+49 AKAYSREIE
-58 QRKEFLPKRTKFIV
+58 QRKEFLPNRTKFIV

-99 KLTDLRILVIHSG
+99 KLNDLRILVIHSG
-112 GYSKRIPQY
+112 GYSKRVPQY

-182 DDVTCVTF
+182 EDVTCVTF

-203 YSGTDNYVKK
+203 HSGSDNYVKK

-218 SIKELKEEG
+218 SIEELKEEG
-227 VIDEKG
+227 IIDEKG

-238 TGMLV
+238 TGMIV
-243 FSVKFID
+243 FSVKFIE
-250 SLFSL
+250 SLYKL

-275 VDFLFPLALDST
+275 VDFLFPLATEST
-287 LDKFY
+287 LDKFF
-292 EEVTEAEKCD
+292 EEVTEAEKCED
-302 ELMNIRKKIW
+302 LLNTRKKIW
-312 EILREGKYK
+312 DILRGSGYK

-334 FGTTREIFDLIT
+334 FGTTREIFDLMT
-346 QDIDEFRDLGWDN
+346 KNIDEFRDLGWDN
-359 IINSSSNGKNSYD
+359 IINSSSCGKNAYD

-377 GSQVE
+377 GSKVE
-382 NNVYIETSY
+382 NDVYIETSY
-391 IHPEAKIGN
+391 VHSEAKIGN
-400 NVVLSSIEIK
+400 NVILSTIEIK
-410 EESIPNDIVLKGL
+410 EETIPDNIVLKAL
-423 KQKNGKFICLIYGL
+423 KQKNGKYICHIYGI
-437 DDNPKEDKLF
+437 DDNPKEHKLF
-447 NEKISTLNFGL
+447 NKDIKTLNFGL
-458 NDILWNVELFPE
+458 DDILWNIELYPE
-470 CDTMEESIKAA
+470 CDTMNESIKSA
-481 LNIYKISK
+481 LNIYKISQ
-489 GDKDANL
+489 GEKDADL
-496 ELWKKSNKKSL
+496 DEWKKRNKKSL

-526 KELVKMGKIESLI
+526 KDLVKLGKIESLI
-539 YYKKDI
+539 YYKDDI
-545 DNVKNIFK
+545 ENVKNIFN
-553 GENKLN
+553 GESTLN
-559 NEQEKW
+559 VEQEKW
-565 LEQTLKK
+565 FEETLKK

-598 HKEVKDCI
+598 HNEVRDCI
-606 LDQIGDLIKY
+606 LEQIGDLIKY
-616 KDNCKI
+616 KANCKI
-622 IKDKH
+622 VKDKH
-627 SVELP
+627 IVELP

-666 PVIVILEKIPEKKI
+666 PVIVIMEKIQEKKI
-680 IIISEDLNAKT
+680 VIISEDLNAKA
-691 EFTTIEKLQE
+691 EFTNIEKLQQ

-717 ACGILPQKGGNLSE
+717 ACGILPKKGGNLSE

-760 LAAAMAKAVLEF
+760 LAGAMAKATLEF

-781 IFGIVLLM
+781 LHGIVLVM

-815 KPSFNQKLEVKHLN
+815 KPSFNQKLNVKHLN
-829 ISKKTKEELDKRFC
+829 LSKKTKEELEKRFC

-891 GNINYFANLLN
+891 GNVNYFANLLN

-924 YFVEDLICGRMIC
+924 YFIEDLICGRMIC

-959 SRLVETFPETEIDV
+959 IRLKETFPETEIDV
-973 WDCSIIYED
+973 WDCSIIY

>member
-58 QRKEFLPKRTKFIV
+58 QRQGFLPKRTKFIV

-203 YSGTDNYVKK
+203 YSGVDNYVKK

-233 NVEVD
+233 NLEVD

-243 FSVKFID
+243 FSVKFIE

-302 ELMNIRKKIW
+302 DLLNTRKKIW

-382 NNVYIETSY
+382 DNVYIETSY
-391 IHPEAKIGN
+391 IHSEAKIGN

-437 DDNPKEDKLF
+437 NDNPKEDKLF

-470 CDTMEESIKAA
+470 CETMEESIKAA

-526 KELVKMGKIESLI
+526 KDLVKMGKIESLI

-559 NEQEKW
+559 NDQEKW
-565 LEQTLKK
+565 FEQTLKK

-627 SVELP
+627 IVELP

-717 ACGILPQKGGNLSE
+717 ACGILPQKGGNLFE

-772 VGYNPSEQD
+772 VGNNPSEQD

-959 SRLVETFPETEIDV
+959 ERLIETFPETEIDV

>member
-1 MKIKK
+1 MEFN

-22 DNYNRSIISTSYP
+22 DNYKRSIISISYP

-49 AKAYEREID
+49 AKAYSREIE
-58 QRKEFLPKRTKFIV
+58 QRKEFLPNRTKFIV

-99 KLTDLRILVIHSG
+99 KLNDLRILVIHSG
-112 GYSKRIPQY
+112 GYSKRVPQY

-182 DDVTCVTF
+182 EDVTCVTF

-203 YSGTDNYVKK
+203 HSGSDNYVKK

-218 SIKELKEEG
+218 SVEELKEEG
-227 VIDEKG
+227 IIDEKG

-238 TGMLV
+238 TGMIV
-243 FSVKFID
+243 FSVKFIE
-250 SLFSL
+250 SLYKL

-275 VDFLFPLALDST
+275 VDFLFPLATEST
-287 LDKFY
+287 LDKFF
-292 EEVTEAEKCD
+292 EEVTEAEKCED
-302 ELMNIRKKIW
+302 LLNTRKKIW
-312 EILREGKYK
+312 DILRGSGYK
-321 LKHKKVTHAKFFN
+321 LKHKKVTQAKFFN
-334 FGTTREIFDLIT
+334 FGTTREIFDLMT
-346 QDIDEFRDLGWDN
+346 KNIDEFRDLGWDN
-359 IINSSSNGKNSYD
+359 IINSSSCGKNAYD

-377 GSQVE
+377 GSKVE
-382 NNVYIETSY
+382 NDVYIETSY
-391 IHPEAKIGN
+391 VHSEAKIGN
-400 NVVLSSIEIK
+400 NVILSTIEIK
-410 EESIPNDIVLKGL
+410 EETIPDNIVLKAL
-423 KQKNGKFICLIYGL
+423 KQKNGKYICHIYGI
-437 DDNPKEDKLF
+437 DDNPKENKLF
-447 NEKISTLNFGL
+447 NKDIKTLNFGL
-458 NDILWNVELFPE
+458 DDILWNIELYPE
-470 CDTMEESIKAA
+470 CDTMNESIKSA
-481 LNIYKISK
+481 LNIYKISQ
-489 GDKDANL
+489 GEKDADL
-496 ELWKKSNKKSL
+496 DEWKKGNKKSL

-526 KELVKMGKIESLI
+526 KDLVKLGKIESLI
-539 YYKKDI
+539 YYKDDI
-545 DNVKNIFK
+545 ENVKNIFN
-553 GENKLN
+553 GESTLN
-559 NEQEKW
+559 DEQEKW
-565 LEQTLKK
+565 FEETLKK

-598 HKEVKDCI
+598 HNEVRDCI
-606 LDQIGDLIKY
+606 LEQIGDLIKY
-616 KDNCKI
+616 KANCKI
-622 IKDKH
+622 VKDKH
-627 SVELP
+627 IVELP

-666 PVIVILEKIPEKKI
+666 PVIVIMEKIQEKKI
-680 IIISEDLNAKT
+680 VIISEDLNAKA
-691 EFTTIEKLQE
+691 EFTNIEKLQQ

-717 ACGILPQKGGNLSE
+717 ACGILPKKGGNLSE

-760 LAAAMAKAVLEF
+760 LAGAMAKATLEF

-781 IFGIVLLM
+781 LHGIVLVM

-815 KPSFNQKLEVKHLN
+815 KPSFNQKLNVKHLN
-829 ISKKTKEELDKRFC
+829 LSKKTKEELEKRFC

-891 GNINYFANLLN
+891 GNVNYFANLLN

-924 YFVEDLICGRMIC
+924 YFIEDLICGRMIC

-959 SRLVETFPETEIDV
+959 IRLKETFPETEIDV
-973 WDCSIIYED
+973 WDCTIIY

>member
-1 MKIKK
+1 MEFN

-22 DNYNRSIISTSYP
+22 DNYKRSIISISYP

-49 AKAYEREID
+49 AKAYSREIE
-58 QRKEFLPKRTKFIV
+58 QRKEFLPNRTKFIV

-99 KLTDLRILVIHSG
+99 KLNDLRILVIHSG
-112 GYSKRIPQY
+112 GYSKRVPQY

-182 DDVTCVTF
+182 EDVTCVTF

-203 YSGTDNYVKK
+203 HSGSDNYVKK

-218 SIKELKEEG
+218 SVEELKEEG
-227 VIDEKG
+227 IIDEKG

-238 TGMLV
+238 TGMIV
-243 FSVKFID
+243 FSVKFIE
-250 SLFSL
+250 SLYKL

-275 VDFLFPLALDST
+275 VDFLFPLATEST
-287 LDKFY
+287 LDKFF
-292 EEVTEAEKCD
+292 EEVTEAEKCED
-302 ELMNIRKKIW
+302 LLNTRKKIW
-312 EILREGKYK
+312 DILRGSGYK

-334 FGTTREIFDLIT
+334 FGTTREIFDLMT
-346 QDIDEFRDLGWDN
+346 KNIDEFRDLGWDN
-359 IINSSSNGKNSYD
+359 IINSSSCGKNAYD

-377 GSQVE
+377 GSKVE
-382 NNVYIETSY
+382 NDVYIETSY
-391 IHPEAKIGN
+391 VHSEAKIGN
-400 NVVLSSIEIK
+400 NVILSTIEIK
-410 EESIPNDIVLKGL
+410 EETIPDNIVLKAL
-423 KQKNGKFICLIYGL
+423 KQKNGKYICHIYGI
-437 DDNPKEDKLF
+437 DDNPKEHKLF
-447 NEKISTLNFGL
+447 NKDIKTLNFGL
-458 NDILWNVELFPE
+458 DDILWNIELYPE
-470 CDTMEESIKAA
+470 CDTMNESIKSA
-481 LNIYKISK
+481 LNIYKISQ
-489 GDKDANL
+489 GEKDADL
-496 ELWKKSNKKSL
+496 DQWKKRNKKSL

-526 KELVKMGKIESLI
+526 KDLVKLGKIESLI
-539 YYKKDI
+539 YYKDDI
-545 DNVKNIFK
+545 ENVKNIFN
-553 GENKLN
+553 GESTLN
-559 NEQEKW
+559 DEQEKW
-565 LEQTLKK
+565 FEETLKK

-598 HKEVKDCI
+598 HNEVRDCI
-606 LDQIGDLIKY
+606 LEQIGDLIKY

-622 IKDKH
+622 VKDKH
-627 SVELP
+627 IVELP

-666 PVIVILEKIPEKKI
+666 PVIVIMEKIQEKKI
-680 IIISEDLNAKT
+680 VIISEDLNAKA
-691 EFTTIEKLQE
+691 EFTNIEKLQQ

-717 ACGILPQKGGNLSE
+717 ACGILPKKGGNLSE

-760 LAAAMAKAVLEF
+760 LAGAMAKATLEF
-772 VGYNPSEQD
+772 VGYNPSEPD
-781 IFGIVLLM
+781 LHGIVLVM

-815 KPSFNQKLEVKHLN
+815 KPSFNQKLNVKHLN
-829 ISKKTKEELDKRFC
+829 LSKKTKEELEKRFC

-891 GNINYFANLLN
+891 GNVNYFANLLN

-924 YFVEDLICGRMIC
+924 YFIEDLICGRMIC

-959 SRLVETFPETEIDV
+959 IRLKETFPETEIDV
-973 WDCSIIYED
+973 WDCSIIY